1 MMKRIYHAGI
11 GEPLHWIALAV
22 FQPARF
28 RMTYEPGG
36 LRQRC
41 LMLARLI
48 VPLFLLSWALV
59 MLVRFIPLPSHV
71 LVWSD
76 EVLGVVLVAA
86 RLWLDVAPLVP
97 AFV

>member
-1 MMKRIYHAGI
+1 VV
-11 GEPLHWIALAV
+11 PV
-22 FQPARF
+22 FA
-28 RMTYEPGG
+28 
-36 LRQRC
+36 
-41 LMLARLI
+41 A
-48 VPLFLLSWALV
+48 ALV
-59 MLVRFIPLPSHV
+59 PV